1 MKKMKKFL
9 VLALCF
15 VMVLAMTACGSKP
28 AEESGDTA
36 AFPADGSVVGE
47 GAKSFTLEVVD
58 KEGNKTTYTI
68 NTDEKTVGA
77 ALLGLKLLEGED
89 GDYGLYVKSVL
100 GMPLDFEKDGMY
112 WAFYIDGEYGMTGLD
127 MTDIVPG
134 TVYTLKAEK

>member
-1 MKKMKKFL
+1 MKKMNKLFAL
-9 VLALCF
+9 ILCF
-15 VMVLAMTACGSKP
+15 AMLAMLAGCGSKP
-28 AEESGDTA
+28 VENTSDAVSY
-36 AFPADGSVVGE
+36 PADGSVVGE

-58 KEGNKTTYTI
+58 KEGNKTTYTV
-68 NTDEKTVGA
+68 NTDETTVGA
-77 ALLGLKLLEGED
+77 ALLGLNLLEGED
-89 GDYGLYVKSVL
+89 GDFGLYVKSVL